1 MLRLLK
7 KLKDQPPSHLPC
19 DVVFPLLAY
28 FLHSPH
34 ESSSC
39 IHTDDC
45 NDSCVI
51 TFPSNKFFGL
61 VDKSQEVG
69 RGTRVDRECYGL
81 YHPQYFL
88 SWHLCRKL

>member
-1 MLRLLK
+1 MLRLVK
-7 KLKDQPPSHLPC
+7 KKDQPPTHLPC
-19 DVVFPLLAY
+19 DVIIPLLAY

-39 IHTDDC
+39 IHTDDG

-51 TFPSNKFFGL
+51 TFPGNKSFGL

-69 RGTRVDRECYGL
+69 KGTTVGRECYRL
-81 YHPQYFL
+81 YHPRYL

>member
-19 DVVFPLLAY
+19 DVMSPLLAY
-28 FLHSPH
+28 FLHSRH

-39 IHTDDC
+39 IHTDDD

-51 TFPSNKFFGL
+51 TFPSNKSLGL

-69 RGTRVDRECYGL
+69 RGTTIGTECYRL
-81 YHPQYFL
+81 YH
-88 SWHLCRKL
+88 R

>member
-7 KLKDQPPSHLPC
+7 KLKDRPPSRLLC
-19 DVVFPLLAY
+19 DVMFPLLAY
-28 FLHSPH
+28 FLHFLH
-34 ESSSC
+34 EFSSC
-39 IHTDDC
+39 IHTDDG

-51 TFPSNKFFGL
+51 TFPGNKSFGL
-61 VDKSQEVG
+61 ADKSQEVG
-69 RGTRVDRECYGL
+69 RGTTVGRECCRL